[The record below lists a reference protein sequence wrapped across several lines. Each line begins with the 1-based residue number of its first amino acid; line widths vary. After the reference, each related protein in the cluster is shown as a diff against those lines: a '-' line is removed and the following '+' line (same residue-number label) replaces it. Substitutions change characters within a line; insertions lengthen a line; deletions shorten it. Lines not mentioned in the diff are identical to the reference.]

1 MGLETHWMM
10 LGKFSQRT
18 QCYGHCWIR
27 CLLNCWLLKGCFPF
41 PVTSH
46 IAGLLNSSFSTP
58 KLRNPF
64 GTMYK
69 AYYMGRKA
77 DEMLTVQPSTFLKCH
92 KYCPWFLVLQL
103 NTPIREAPDLKLQ
116 TPPPHTP
123 LMGGVGRFH
132 TFNGFGYKMW
142 WGFGFFHSVSLH
154 NLTFFIESQ
163 EPRSSGFLLPIQ
175 RGRINNV
182 VVFKDGFLKFA
193 LWCENILQWEREK
206 KKQWKELITDLL
218 N

>member
-1 MGLETHWMM
+1 MM
-10 LGKFSQRT
+10 LRKSSQRT
-18 QCYGHCWIR
+18 QHYSHCWIR
-27 CLLNCWLLKGCFPF
+27 FLLNCSLLKGCFPF

-46 IAGLLNSSFSTP
+46 VAGLLNSSFSNP

-69 AYYMGRKA
+69 IYYKGMKA
-77 DEMLTVQPSTFLKCH
+77 DEMLTVQPSTFPKCSKH
-92 KYCPWFLVLQL
+92 NPCFLVLQP
-103 NTPIREAPDLKLQ
+103 NTLIQEAPNLKLQ
-116 TPPPHTP
+116 THPPHTA
-123 LMGGVGRFH
+123 LMGGTGRFH

-163 EPRSSGFLLPIQ
+163 EPRSSGFLLPVQ

-182 VVFKDGFLKFA
+182 VVFKDRFLKFA
-193 LWCENILQWEREK
+193 LRCENILQWEREGEK
-206 KKQWKELITDLL
+206 KKQWKELITDL